1 LLEEM
6 RFACEEAPKIFGVKT
21 ISLSEAWSLFGD
33 EIEKEWLGHY
43 SKVGLIIAKKGNV
56 PAYRR

>member
-1 LLEEM
+1 M